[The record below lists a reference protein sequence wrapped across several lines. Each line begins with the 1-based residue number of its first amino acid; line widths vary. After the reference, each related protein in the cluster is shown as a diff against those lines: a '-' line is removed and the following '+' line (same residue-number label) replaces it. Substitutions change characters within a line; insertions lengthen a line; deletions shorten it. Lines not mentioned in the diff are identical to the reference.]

1 MTQMSEAAKTA
12 AVRYRT
18 AEKEAYLALQV
29 DARLHLLLT
38 KNPALMATSKSAWG
52 DAEAR
57 IMAHFRA
64 QIPTSKRARDRG
76 EGPKVYEV
84 HHARTVALEALKLAM
99 VRQIDAGETPDPVA
113 AATFALRR
121 IGVTEDPETFFLASE
136 IAA

>member
-18 AEKEAYLALQV
+18 AEKEAYVAAQV
-29 DARLHLLLT
+29 DVRLQLVLT
-38 KNPALMATSKSAWG
+38 KNPELMAASKAAWSET
-52 DAEAR
+52 EAK

-99 VRQIDAGETPDPVA
+99 IRQIDAGETPDPVA

-121 IGVTEDPETFFLASE
+121 IGVTEDPEVFFLASE